1 MSSCGNPALS
11 EALLF
16 AGRSP
21 GSVRDWARGEEYA
34 RIRDAAAP
42 ADTLENLVSALRR
55 MQHPTVWRE
64 MLRQRARIP
73 EPKVLFAEVP
83 GALGW

>member
-1 MSSCGNPALS
+1 MEIPRYHRHFYLPDARR
-11 EALLF
+11 EAYGI
-16 AGRSP
+16 GR
-21 GSVRDWARGEEYA
+21 AGEEYA

-73 EPKVLFAEVP
+73 ELKVLFAEVP